1 MPALRQAS
9 VRWWL
14 LPKVLGVLKMNLYC
28 KKCLTSGYGDKPDEL
43 GAPCQTPG
51 CDGVIERQPEFK
63 ELVDELPEPMRCG
76 RRDDLFSRGVSGG
89 PDHWE
94 RFKSNGNRVCS
105 YCGSL
110 HPDDLFAL
118 VKASA
123 EAPEDAE
130 FGSVVEIDPSDK
142 SYKIYVQQ
150 PGVRNAHEGGIKFYT
165 HHLPRNAD
173 GSLAVTPEQNSEY
186 ARAVANSQKRFE
198 EEI

>member
-1 MPALRQAS
+1 
-9 VRWWL
+9 
-14 LPKVLGVLKMNLYC
+14 MNLYC
-28 KKCLTSGYGDKPDEL
+28 KKCLCSGFGEKPDEL

-51 CDGVIERQPEFK
+51 CDGVIERQPEFR
-63 ELVDELPEPMRCG
+63 ELVDELPEPICCG
-76 RRDDLFSRGVSGG
+76 RRNDLSSVSHTF
-89 PDHWE
+89 PDADRWLK
-94 RFKSNGNRVCS
+94 FKSNGNRVCS

-130 FGSVVEIDPSDK
+130 FGTVVEIEPSDK
-142 SYKIYVQQ
+142 SYKIYVMQ

-198 EEI
+198 RRFEECPPHRV